1 MGENFMEQ
9 GRGIPEVPDPVI
21 EVDKRKREI
30 MGTFEMLEDIIGR
43 ADSAEGE
50 LRKSI
55 EFLRDYQK
63 NKYAEILKFLQEG
76 NQEEALVLL
85 KDSDEKAMHAK
96 LAAQDIESLM
106 DELVKRTGE
115 LSGIIRPKKEQ

>member
-1 MGENFMEQ
+1 MEK
-9 GRGIPEVPDPVI
+9 GRGTSEVPDPMI

-30 MGTFEMLEDIIGR
+30 MGTFEILEDIIRR

-50 LRKSI
+50 LRESI

-63 NKYAEILKFLQEG
+63 NKYAEILKLLQEE
-76 NQEEALVLL
+76 NEEGALALL
-85 KDSDEKAMHAK
+85 KDSEDKAKRAK

-106 DELVKRTGE
+106 DELVKKTEE
-115 LSGIIRPKKEQ
+115 LGGIIKPEKDQ